1 MISDL
6 LKLFANLDCRLCK
19 KIPYQNVRYNKEIT
33 TFYTYLLLQLED
45 NKIDILD
52 GVLMVYICNLLSVN
66 IFLPD

>member
-45 NKIDILD
+45 NKNRHIGWCINGIHL
-52 GVLMVYICNLLSVN
+52 
-66 IFLPD
+66 